1 MKGFTISGYEPS
13 ENLSSDQES
22 VVVAGLRWF
31 PKGDF
36 IKLNI
41 NELNFNKKFRGR
53 KSVEDIGIIPKVL
66 TKRDSR

>member
-1 MKGFTISGYEPS
+1 M
-13 ENLSSDQES
+13 
-22 VVVAGLRWF
+22 VAGLRWF

-53 KSVEDIGIIPKVL
+53 KSVEDVGIIPKDF
-66 TKRDSR
+66 TKRGCVSRVSEVFDPLGKLPRL